1 MQPGRYTFSRN
12 IIALGLDYTV
22 KDESGRTVLTV
33 DGKLR
38 FAATFTV
45 LDPDD
50 RVLFSGQEHLLNLEQ
65 RFEFER
71 DGVLFAT
78 MVREL
83 VGKVRLIG
91 ESDYRYV
98 VTLRTGERFVT
109 SGYVQTAFSIS
120 RDGATVARVERDFD
134 EFTFDLMD
142 EVYGAFL
149 MAMAVAVVRLNRA
162 PRTGS
167 PSD

>member
-1 MQPGRYTFSRN
+1 MQPGRYTFARDLV
-12 IIALGLDYTV
+12 ALGLDYTV

-45 LDPDD
+45 LDPEG
-50 RVLFSGQEHLLNLEQ
+50 RALFSGKEHLLNLDQ

-78 MVREL
+78 MLREL
-83 VGKVRLIG
+83 VGKVRLLG
-91 ESDYRYV
+91 EQDFRYV
-98 VTLRTGERFVT
+98 VTGRTGDRLVT
-109 SGYVQTAFSIS
+109 RGYVHTVFSLQ
-120 RDGATVARVERDFD
+120 RGDATVAQVVRDND
-134 EFTFDLMD
+134 EFTVDLAAD
-142 EVYGAFL
+142 ADGAFL
-149 MAMAVAVVRLNRA
+149 MAVIVAIVRLNRA
-162 PRTGS
+162 PRVGS